1 MGHTMG
7 GKTLFFF
14 CRKAWFWVQENEE
27 KTVQGITPNVVK
39 SVITAHGNDTS
50 SDSNVEIL
58 KNVRM
63 NIGSL
68 LFIIYYSFAAQSMYM

>member
-1 MGHTMG
+1 MQQELLEFARLSKKET
-7 GKTLFFF
+7 
-14 CRKAWFWVQENEE
+14 WFWVQENEE

-39 SVITAHGNDTS
+39 SVITAHGNDTG
-50 SDSNVEIL
+50 SDSDVEIL

-68 LFIIYYSFAAQSMYM
+68 LFIIYSFAAQSMFM